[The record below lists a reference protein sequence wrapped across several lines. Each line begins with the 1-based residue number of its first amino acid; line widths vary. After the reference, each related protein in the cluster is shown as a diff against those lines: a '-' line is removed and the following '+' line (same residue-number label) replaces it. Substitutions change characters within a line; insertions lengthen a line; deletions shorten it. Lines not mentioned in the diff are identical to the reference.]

1 MITGATA
8 KVAHHPFTDLV
19 VGGPRVLR
27 EQRGGC
33 DELTRRADAALEPAV
48 ADERILER
56 RERLSV
62 REALDRRDSATVDE
76 DGRQE
81 TGGEELSTDK
91 NAARAA
97 YPDGAA
103 LFGPGQSEVIAQ
115 HVDEAPIRA
124 NLERLR

>member
-1 MITGATA
+1 
-8 KVAHHPFTDLV
+8 
-19 VGGPRVLR
+19 VLR

-33 DELTRRADAALEPAV
+33 DELTWRADAALEPAV

-62 REALDRRDSATVDE
+62 REALDGRDRVAVDE
-76 DGRQE
+76 HGRQQA
-81 TGGEELSTDK
+81 GGEELSTDK

-97 YPDGAA
+97 DSDGAA
-103 LFGPGQSEVIAQ
+103 LFGPGQPEVIAQ